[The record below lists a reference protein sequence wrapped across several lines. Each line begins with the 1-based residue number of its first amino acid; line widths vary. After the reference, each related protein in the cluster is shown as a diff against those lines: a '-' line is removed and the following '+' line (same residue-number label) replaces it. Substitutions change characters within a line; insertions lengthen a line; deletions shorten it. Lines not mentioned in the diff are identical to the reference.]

1 MGTNYLET
9 REDIWNALSPYSPSW
24 IPSDFLKH
32 LIWAKD
38 NGHVKH
44 VEIGSKGKVNARG
57 GASISFWDGE
67 IHIKL
72 ADGASTMFVV
82 NHFITPSRAD
92 EVNMMTQNTLRLWW
106 D

>member
-1 MGTNYLET
+1 MNMIELET
-9 REDIWNALSPYSPSW
+9 REDIWDTLSPYAPSW
-24 IPSDFLKH
+24 ITSDFLKH

-38 NGHVKH
+38 GGHIKH
-44 VEIGSKGKVNARG
+44 VEIGSKSK
-57 GASISFWDGE
+57 WDGE

-72 ADGASTMFVV
+72 ADEANTMFVV

-92 EVNMMTQNTLRLWW
+92 EVNMMNQNTLRLWW

>member
-24 IPSDFLKH
+24 IPSDFLNN

-38 NGHVKH
+38 NGHIKH
-44 VEIGSKGKVNARG
+44 VEIESGSSHFQIGSR
-57 GASISFWDGE
+57 SRWDGE
-67 IHIKL
+67 IRIKL
-72 ADGASTMFVV
+72 EDEATTMFVV
-82 NHFITPSRAD
+82 NHLIAPSQAD
-92 EVNMMTQNTLRLWW
+92 EVNMMDRNTLRLWW